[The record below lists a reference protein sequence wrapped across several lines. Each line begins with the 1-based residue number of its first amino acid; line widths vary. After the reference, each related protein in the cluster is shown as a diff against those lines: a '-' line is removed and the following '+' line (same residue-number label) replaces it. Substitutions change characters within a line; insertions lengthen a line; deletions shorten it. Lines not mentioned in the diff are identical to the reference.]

1 MSEAPD
7 KRAAGQAGQ
16 RHMLAATSVTG
27 LASVGNIAL
36 SVVRVKVIALLVG
49 PAGIGLLGLYLR
61 LTTLVATLSGLGL
74 SQSGVREVAAAKN
87 PDELARTRRA
97 LMSASLV
104 LGLLAAA
111 VLLIFKRPIARAVFE
126 DTTRADEVA
135 WLGLAVLMT
144 GLATAQTAYLQGLRK
159 IKQAALV
166 TVGGALVG
174 SLVGIAFV
182 VALGADGLVAVV
194 IASPTGGALV
204 AWLFARRARREAE
217 PHANPGPL
225 SQLVP
230 RWRSL
235 VAMGVTVMVAQL
247 ASNYVSLEVRARLVE
262 DLGLATA
269 GHFEASWQISMTY
282 IGFVLTAM
290 GADFFPR
297 LTAAVASARNDR
309 THPSSS
315 PNPSHRLVNDQ
326 TEVALLLA
334 APVLIGLAG
343 LAPVGIHILY
353 SSDFEP
359 SILLLRIQALG
370 DTLRIV
376 AWPLA
381 YLMLAHGR
389 NRLYLAAEL
398 LWSGVFFGLILAFL
412 PTFGLTATA
421 IAYTLAFAAYL
432 AFLLVAAKKVDRLT
446 LDRRLMTAAA
456 AIVGLGLVLIGLAAL
471 DSIAGLI
478 GGVVAVLVLGYLS
491 LDRLARILEG
501 QGRIGRLLHKLRL
514 GR

>member
-1 MSEAPD
+1 
-7 KRAAGQAGQ
+7 
-16 RHMLAATSVTG
+16 MLAATSVTG
-27 LASVGNIAL
+27 LASIGNIAL
-36 SVVRVKVIALLVG
+36 SVIRVKVIALLVG

-61 LTTLVATLSGLGL
+61 LTTLVATFSGLGL
-74 SQSGVREVAAAKN
+74 SQSGVREVASAKT

-97 LMSASLV
+97 LISASV
-104 LGLLAAA
+104 ILGLIAAA
-111 VLLIFKRPIARAVFE
+111 VVLIFKRPIARAIFE
-126 DTTRADEVA
+126 DTTRENDVA
-135 WLGLAVLMT
+135 WLGLAVFMT

-166 TVGGALVG
+166 SVGGALVG
-174 SLVGIAFV
+174 SVIGIAFV
-182 VALGADGLVAVV
+182 VALGADGLVALV

-217 PHANPGPL
+217 PHAKAGPL
-225 SQLVP
+225 SHLIP

-235 VAMGVTVMVAQL
+235 VTMGVTVMVAQL

-297 LTAAVASARNDR
+297 LTAAIAAAKNDR
-309 THPSSS
+309 TTPNPS

-343 LAPVGIHILY
+343 LAPVGIHLLY
-353 SSDFEP
+353 SSEFEP
-359 SILLLRIQALG
+359 SILLLRIQSLG

-381 YLMLAHGR
+381 YLMLAHGK

-398 LWSGVFFGLILAFL
+398 LWSGVFFALILALL
-412 PTFGLTATA
+412 PSLGLTATA

-432 AFLLVAAKKVDRLT
+432 AFLLYAAHRVDGLK

-471 DSIAGLI
+471 DPLAGLI
-478 GGVVAVLVLGYLS
+478 GGAVSVLVLGYLS

>member
-1 MSEAPD
+1 
-7 KRAAGQAGQ
+7 
-16 RHMLAATSVTG
+16 MLAATSVTG

-36 SVVRVKVIALLVG
+36 SVIRVKVIALLVG

-87 PDELARTRRA
+87 PDELAKTRRA
-97 LMSASLV
+97 LMSASLI
-104 LGLLAAA
+104 LGLIAA
-111 VLLIFKRPIARAVFE
+111 VIVLIFKRPIARAIFE
-126 DTTRADEVA
+126 DTTRSDEVA

-204 AWLFARRARREAE
+204 AWLFARRARKDAE
-217 PHANPGPL
+217 PHHTRFDIAEL
-225 SQLVP
+225 WP

-235 VAMGVTVMVAQL
+235 VTMGVTVMVAQL

-290 GADFFPR
+290 GADYFPR
-297 LTAAVASARNDR
+297 LTAAIKDERGIAA
-309 THPSSS
+309 PS
-315 PNPSHRLVNDQ
+315 PPPSHRLVNDQ

-334 APVLIGLAG
+334 APVLVGLAG
-343 LAPVGIHILY
+343 LAPIGIHVLY

-381 YLMLAHGR
+381 YLMLAHGK
-389 NRLYLAAEL
+389 NRLYLMAEL
-398 LWSGVFFGLILAFL
+398 LWSGVFFALILALL
-412 PTFGLTATA
+412 PSLGLTATA
-421 IAYTLAFAAYL
+421 VAYSLAFVAYL
-432 AFLLVAAKKVDRLT
+432 AFLLYAARKVDGLT

-456 AIVGLGLVLIGLAAL
+456 AIVGLILVLIGLAAL

-478 GGVVAVLVLGYLS
+478 GGFVAVLVLGYLS